1 MARAGRLRESVT
13 FQRQAAGAGTTLRNQ
28 QTGFADITGAIGVPA
43 EIIPL
48 RHGEAVLAEGIQGRR
63 VFKVRLRHTTTL
75 AGITVGDR
83 MVDARDS
90 SRVFNIKA
98 PPINPDQ
105 KLGMLEILVEQGG
118 ASG

>member
-13 FQRQAAGAGTTLRNQ
+13 FQRQAAGAGTTLRDQ
-28 QTGFADITGAIGVPA
+28 QTAFADLTGAIGIPA
-43 EIIPL
+43 EIMPL

-63 VFKVRLRHTTTL
+63 VFKVRMRYTSTL
-75 AGITVGDR
+75 AGITVNDR

-105 KLGMLEILVEQGG
+105 KRDILEILVEQGG